1 MRDHLTKQE
10 KIFFLLGCSFAV
22 LLVISNVIASKIMS
36 VGGFFAPAAVLCYS
50 LTFAATDT
58 MAELWGKERTK
69 FVVNVGFFVAVLSAL
84 FIRLAITVAPAPF
97 WENQSAFE
105 LILGSNFR
113 IVLASLT
120 AYLVSQHH
128 DIWAFT
134 FWKNRT
140 GGRHLWLRNNL
151 STGVSQLL
159 DTLLFISL
167 AFYGTGAP
175 VISMIAGQYVIKLV
189 IAVADTPLVYAL
201 VYMIRAY
208 FDIAPGQMHS
218 ISNAKQAG

>member
-1 MRDHLTKQE
+1 MYTQLPKQE

-22 LLVISNVIASKIMS
+22 LLVISNVIAGKIMS
-36 VGGFFAPAAVLCYS
+36 VGGMFAPAAVLCYS

-69 FVVNVGFFVAVLSAL
+69 FVVNVGFFVTVLSAL
-84 FIRLAITVAPAPF
+84 FIRLAIAVAPAPF
-97 WENQSAFE
+97 WENQGAFE
-105 LILGSNFR
+105 LVLGSNLR

-120 AYLVSQHH
+120 AYLISQHH

-134 FWKNRT
+134 FWKNKT

-159 DTLLFISL
+159 DTFLFITL

-175 VISMIAGQYVIKLV
+175 VLSMIAGQYVIKLL

-201 VYMIRAY
+201 VYMTKSY
-208 FDIAPGQMHS
+208 LNLSLEQAPS
-218 ISNAKQAG
+218 TNL

>member
-1 MRDHLTKQE
+1 MHTHLTKQE
-10 KIFFLLGCSFAV
+10 KVFFLLGCSFAV
-22 LLVISNVIASKIMS
+22 LLVVSNVIAGKIMS
-36 VGGFFAPAAVLCYS
+36 VGGLFAPAAVLCYS

-58 MAELWGKERTK
+58 MTELWGKERTK
-69 FVVNVGFFVAVLSAL
+69 FVVNVGFFVTVLSAL
-84 FIRLAITVAPAPF
+84 FIRLAVAVAPAPF
-97 WENQSAFE
+97 WENQGAFE
-105 LILGSNFR
+105 LILGSNLR

-120 AYLVSQHH
+120 AYLISQHH

-134 FWKNRT
+134 YWKNKT

-159 DTLLFISL
+159 DTFLFISL

-175 VISMIAGQYVIKLV
+175 VVSMIAGQYVIKLF

-201 VYMIRAY
+201 VYMIKSHLNLN
-208 FDIAPGQMHS
+208 PE
-218 ISNAKQAG
+218 QAFPTNL

>member
-1 MRDHLTKQE
+1 MMPGPLTKQE
-10 KIFFLLGCSFAV
+10 KAFFLLGCSFAV
-22 LLVISNVIASKIMS
+22 LLVVSNVIAGKIIS
-36 VGGFFAPAAVLCYS
+36 VGGLFAPAAVLCYS

-69 FVVNVGFFVAVLSAL
+69 FVVNVGFFVAVLSAVL
-84 FIRLAITVAPAPF
+84 IRLAIAVAPAPF
-97 WENQSAFE
+97 WENQGAFE
-105 LILGSNFR
+105 LILGSNLR
-113 IVLASLT
+113 IVVASLT

-134 FWKNRT
+134 FWKNKT
-140 GGRHLWLRNNL
+140 GSRHLWLRNNL

-159 DTLLFISL
+159 DTFLFITL

-175 VISMIAGQYVIKLV
+175 VLSMIAGQYVIKLV

-201 VYMIRAY
+201 VYMIKPHLKL
-208 FDIAPGQMHS
+208 DPGQAFPA
-218 ISNAKQAG
+218 NL